1 MFFDLFLNLGLF
13 IIQVFFQLFLEGFL
27 ILFLFKCPRFLSV
40 LAKQGFFYFHW
51 CCSQKSVHSFLIV
64 LLKIILYFIV
74 ENDLKIRI
82 LFEIGVLTPNLGWF
96 TFYVNNV
103 RYLCGNKLNEFNID
117 PQGRVV
123 IPNVTCPPKTDPFA
137 MLGFGSKI

>member
-13 IIQVFFQLFLEGFL
+13 IVQAFFQLFLEGFL

-82 LFEIGVLTPNLGWF
+82 LFEIGVLPPNHQ
-96 TFYVNNV
+96 TF
-103 RYLCGNKLNEFNID
+103 D
-117 PQGRVV
+117 PNPSIANGSVFGGQ
-123 IPNVTCPPKTDPFA
+123 VTGTYGVK
-137 MLGFGSKI
+137 GIKK

>member
-1 MFFDLFLNLGLF
+1 M
-13 IIQVFFQLFLEGFL
+13 
-27 ILFLFKCPRFLSV
+27 
-40 LAKQGFFYFHW
+40 
-51 CCSQKSVHSFLIV
+51 
-64 LLKIILYFIV
+64 
-74 ENDLKIRI
+74 KIRI

-123 IPNVTCPPKTDPFA
+123 IPNVTDLPQLVVPLF
-137 MLGFGSKI
+137 